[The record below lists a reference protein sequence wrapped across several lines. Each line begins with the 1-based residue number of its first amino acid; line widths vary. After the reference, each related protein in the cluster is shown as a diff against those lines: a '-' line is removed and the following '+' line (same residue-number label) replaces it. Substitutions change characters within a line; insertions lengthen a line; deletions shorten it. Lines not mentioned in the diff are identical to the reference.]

1 MVLKTTAILSFAQ
14 ILYLCVFNTT
24 RGATSYKARE
34 TNYYGPEM
42 ILISTDPV
50 FVYIRNIITP
60 EDIYYF
66 LNKR

>member
-1 MVLKTTAILSFAQ
+1 MLKTTAILSFAQ
-14 ILYLCVFNTT
+14 ILYLCVFTTT
-24 RGATSYKARE
+24 RAPTSYKVPE
-34 TNYYGPEM
+34 TNYYGPQM

-50 FVYIRNIITP
+50 FIYIRNIITP